1 MIILDGKQ
9 TSKDI
14 RQEVAQEV
22 KTLKKKGGKTP
33 HLAVVLVGNN
43 GASVTYVNAK
53 LRDCEEV
60 GFKTTLVKLSET
72 ISEKELLHEVDN
84 LNADEDID
92 GYIVQL
98 PLPKHIDEQKVIMAV
113 DPQKDVDGFHPEN
126 LGKMAL
132 NLPTF
137 LPATPMGIM
146 DLLDRYNIETG
157 GKHCVVVGRSHIVG
171 LPASVLMARNHYP
184 GNATVTLTH
193 SRTTN
198 LKEMLLTADIIIA
211 ALGKPNFITADM
223 VKDGAVLI
231 DVGTTRV
238 VDKSKKSKHRLVG
251 DIDFENVKDKASY
264 ITPVPGGVGP
274 MTRVSLLKNTLMA
287 ARIKSFKDHQ

>member
-1 MIILDGKQ
+1 MIILDGKK
-9 TSKDI
+9 TSQEI
-14 RQEVAQEV
+14 RNEIADEVT
-22 KTLKKKGGKTP
+22 KIRKKGGKQP
-33 HLAVVLVGNN
+33 HLVAVLVGNN
-43 GASVTYVNAK
+43 GASITYVNAK
-53 LRDCEEV
+53 MRDCEEV
-60 GFKTTLVKLSET
+60 GFKSSLLKFSET
-72 ISEKELLHEVDN
+72 ITEKELLAEVQQ
-84 LNADEDID
+84 LNEDEDVD
-92 GYIVQL
+92 GFIVQL
-98 PLPKHIDEQKVIMAV
+98 PLPKHISEQKVIMAI
-113 DPQKDVDGFHPEN
+113 DPEKDVDGFHPEN

-132 NLPTF
+132 NLPSYI
-137 LPATPMGIM
+137 PATPMGIM

-171 LPASVLMARNHYP
+171 LPASILMGRNHYP

-198 LKEMLLTADIIIA
+198 LKQLLLDADIVIA

-223 VKDGAVLI
+223 VKEGVVII

-238 VDKSKKSKHRLVG
+238 VDKSKKSGHRLVG
-251 DIDFENVKDKASY
+251 DVDFEKVALKAGF

-287 ARIKSFKDHQ
+287 VRKKL